1 LKILVADD
9 DRVSRRILERMLQ
22 QNGYEVMPAVNGRE
36 AANILA
42 KPNSPRL
49 ALINWMMPELD
60 GPEICSEV
68 RSRHDDSYTYILL
81 LTSKQLNEDIV
92 KGLEA
97 GADDYL
103 TKPCHLAELKAR
115 LHTGRRI
122 LQLEDKLVETR
133 EEMRFKATHDALT
146 SLWDRGAILA
156 LFRAE
161 LSRSG
166 REKTPVSLLLCD
178 IDHFKQI
185 NDGHGH
191 QTGDEV
197 LEEVSTRLHETI
209 RSHDAVGRYGG
220 EEFLVVLAGCSEHD
234 VKHRAEQVREAIC
247 KTPFDISGGHIAVS
261 MSIGAVTVE
270 QWDESQPIEPILARA
285 DVALYQAK
293 AQGRNRVVDAA
304 PFRAVTLLFADAEGG
319 EDAGEDVVGSGLAGE
334 GIEGVE
340 GGVEVDEE
348 CLVGEAVAVG
358 IGGANQ
364 GRKGGFQRLELAW
377 RGERGGVGDGAIGVE
392 KVKQGRAE
400 IFDALPG

>member
-9 DRVSRRILERMLQ
+9 DRVSRRIMERMLQ
-22 QNGYEVMPAVNGRE
+22 QNGYEVVPAANGRE

-42 KPNSPRL
+42 GPNSPRL

-68 RSRHDDSYTYILL
+68 RSRPGNSYTYILL
-81 LTSKQLNEDIV
+81 LTSKQLNGDVV

-103 TKPCHLAELKAR
+103 TTPCHPAELKAR

-122 LQLEDKLVETR
+122 LQLEDKLVEAR
-133 EEMRFKATHDALT
+133 DEMRYKATHDALT

-166 REKTPVSLLLCD
+166 RELTPVSLLLCD

-191 QTGDEV
+191 QAGDEV
-197 LEEVSTRLHETI
+197 LEEVSTRMHETI

-220 EEFLVVLAGCSEHD
+220 EEFLVVLAGCSEQD
-234 VKHRAEQVREAIC
+234 LRHRAEEVREAIFQV
-247 KTPFDISGGHIAVS
+247 PFDISGGGKIAVS

-270 QWDESQPIEPILARA
+270 GWDESQPIEPILARA
-285 DVALYQAK
+285 DAALYEAK
-293 AQGRNRVVDAA
+293 AQGRNRVVEAA
-304 PFRAVTLLFADAEGG
+304 
-319 EDAGEDVVGSGLAGE
+319 
-334 GIEGVE
+334 
-340 GGVEVDEE
+340 
-348 CLVGEAVAVG
+348 LVGASG
-358 IGGANQ
+358 
-364 GRKGGFQRLELAW
+364 
-377 RGERGGVGDGAIGVE
+377 
-392 KVKQGRAE
+392 
-400 IFDALPG
+400 